1 MVGNGESDGDHRIA
15 TFAASNF
22 SMDIMRYENTLS
34 AARSLDAQ
42 DPLRHFHE
50 QFVFPKH
57 PMDSLTSNET
67 IHNDVRYFCGNSLG
81 LQPKTVRQALLNE
94 LDQWAEHGV
103 EGHFRGKLPWM
114 HYHKFLTQQTARL
127 VGALPHEVVV
137 MNTLTVNLH
146 LMMASFYRPTPTRYK
161 IVMEAG
167 AFPSDQYAME
177 SQVRWHG
184 LDPEKAIVEVAP
196 RPGEDIL
203 RTEDIV
209 EIIENEGDSVA
220 LVMFGGVNYYTG
232 QFYDLEKIVSAG
244 HGVGAKVGFDLA
256 HAAGNLPLQL
266 HEWGADFAVWCSYK
280 YLNSG
285 PGGPSGAFVHERHA
299 NAPELPRF
307 AGWWGHDETE
317 RFKMKKGF
325 RPMYGAEGWQISNA
339 QIFAFAAHKAS
350 LDIFDAAGMDNLR
363 AKSLQLTGFLE
374 QVLNEANNRRNL
386 FKIITPSDPARRG
399 CQLSLLTDER
409 GKALF
414 DFLAANGVIADWR
427 EPNVIRFA
435 PVPLY
440 NSFEDVWQVGE
451 LIARF

>member
-1 MVGNGESDGDHRIA
+1 MYLMH
-15 TFAASNF
+15 F
-22 SMDIMRYENTLS
+22 ENSLT
-34 AARSLDAQ
+34 AARALDAQ
-42 DPLRHFHE
+42 DSLRQFRE
-50 QFVFPKH
+50 QFIFPKYH
-57 PMDSLTSNET
+57 QTDPLTPSET
-67 IHNDVRYFCGNSLG
+67 INNSIYLCGNSLG
-81 LQPKTVRQALLNE
+81 LQPKAIRQALLNE

-146 LMMASFYRPTPTRYK
+146 LMMASFYQPTPTRFK

-184 LDPEKAIVEVAP
+184 LDPDKAIVEVAP
-196 RPGEDIL
+196 RAGEDIL
-203 RTEDIV
+203 RTEDIL
-209 EIIENEGDSVA
+209 EILEKEGDSVA
-220 LVMFGGVNYYTG
+220 LLMFGGVNYYTG
-232 QFYDLEKIVSAG
+232 QFYELGKIAAAG
-244 HGVGAKVGFDLA
+244 HNIGAKVGFDLA

-266 HEWGADFAVWCSYK
+266 HDWGPDFAVWCSYK

-299 NAPELPRF
+299 NSPELPRF
-307 AGWWGHDETE
+307 AGWWGHDEAE

-325 RPMYGAEGWQISNA
+325 RPMQGAEGWQLSNA
-339 QIFAFAAHKAS
+339 QIFSFAAHKAS
-350 LDIFDAAGMDNLR
+350 LDIFDAAGIENLR
-363 AKSLQLTGFLE
+363 AKSLQLTAFME
-374 QVLNEANNRRNL
+374 QVLKEADSGRNL
-386 FKIITPSDPARRG
+386 FKIITPSDPAQRG
-399 CQLSLLTDER
+399 CQLSLLTDHR

-414 DFLAANGVIADWR
+414 DFLAANGVLADWR

-440 NSFEDVWQVGE
+440 NSFEDIWQMGQ
-451 LIARF
+451 LITKFKA

>member
-1 MVGNGESDGDHRIA
+1 
-15 TFAASNF
+15 
-22 SMDIMRYENTLS
+22 
-34 AARSLDAQ
+34 
-42 DPLRHFHE
+42 
-50 QFVFPKH
+50 
-57 PMDSLTSNET
+57 MDSPTSSET
-67 IHNDVRYFCGNSLG
+67 TTNSIYLCGNSLG
-81 LQPKTVRQALLNE
+81 LQPKAIRQALLHE

-103 EGHFRGKLPWM
+103 EGHFRGDLPWM

-146 LMMASFYRPTPTRYK
+146 LMMASFYRPTPTRFK

-196 RPGEDIL
+196 RAGEDIL
-203 RTEDIV
+203 RTEDILDIL
-209 EIIENEGDSVA
+209 EHEGDSVA

-232 QFYDLEKIVSAG
+232 QFYELGKIAAAG
-244 HGVGAKVGFDLA
+244 HGIGAKVGFDLA

-266 HEWGADFAVWCSYK
+266 HDWGPDFAVWCSYK

-299 NAPELPRF
+299 NSPELPRF
-307 AGWWGHDETE
+307 AGWWGHDEAE

-325 RPMYGAEGWQISNA
+325 RPMQGAEGWQLSNA
-339 QIFAFAAHKAS
+339 QIFSFAAHKAS
-350 LDIFDAAGMDNLR
+350 LDIFDAAGIENLR
-363 AKSLQLTGFLE
+363 VKSLQLTAFME
-374 QVLNEANNRRNL
+374 QVLKEANGSRNL
-386 FKIITPSDPARRG
+386 FKIITPGDPKQRG
-399 CQLSLLTDER
+399 CQLSLLTDHR

-414 DFLAANGVIADWR
+414 DFLAANGVMADWR

-440 NSFEDVWQVGE
+440 NSFEDVWQMGQLV
-451 LIARF
+451 ARF

>member
-1 MVGNGESDGDHRIA
+1 
-15 TFAASNF
+15 
-22 SMDIMRYENTLS
+22 
-34 AARSLDAQ
+34 
-42 DPLRHFHE
+42 
-50 QFVFPKH
+50 
-57 PMDSLTSNET
+57 MDSPTSSEATTNS
-67 IHNDVRYFCGNSLG
+67 IYLCGNSLG
-81 LQPKTVRQALLNE
+81 LQPKAIRQALLNE

-103 EGHFRGKLPWM
+103 EGHFRGDLPWM

-146 LMMASFYRPTPTRYK
+146 LMMASFYRPTPTRFK

-196 RPGEDIL
+196 RAGEDIL
-203 RTEDIV
+203 RTEDILDIL
-209 EIIENEGDSVA
+209 EHEGDSVA

-232 QFYDLEKIVSAG
+232 QFYELGKIAAAG
-244 HGVGAKVGFDLA
+244 HGIGAKVGFDLA

-266 HEWGADFAVWCSYK
+266 HDWGPDFAVWCSYK

-299 NAPELPRF
+299 NSPELPRF
-307 AGWWGHDETE
+307 AGWWGHDEAE

-325 RPMYGAEGWQISNA
+325 RPMQGAEGWQLSNA
-339 QIFAFAAHKAS
+339 QIFSFAAHKAS
-350 LDIFDAAGMDNLR
+350 LDIFDAAGIENLR
-363 AKSLQLTGFLE
+363 VKSLQLTAFME
-374 QVLNEANNRRNL
+374 QVLKEANGSRNL
-386 FKIITPSDPARRG
+386 FKIITPGDPKQRG
-399 CQLSLLTDER
+399 CQLSLLTDHR

-414 DFLAANGVIADWR
+414 DFLAANGVMADWR

-440 NSFEDVWQVGE
+440 NSFEDVWQMGQLV
-451 LIARF
+451 ARF